1 LVLSF
6 LNTAFLSVK
15 LSEAIEM
22 RQWKMKR
29 ENERETESENRNWF
43 FFFLRWVWFECLKSR

>member
-22 RQWKMKR
+22 RRWKMKR
-29 ENERETESENRNWF
+29 ESERETESENRNWF
-43 FFFLRWVWFECLKSR
+43 FFFFKMSVIWMFEI